1 MMKRRKGILTATLTE
16 PVQVARV
23 GSEKIMKFFSPLLF
37 CLRQSEVPRDPAAE
51 ELVKDLR
58 ESKASI
64 SPLNLLSSTV
74 KFHSRSLCYIH
85 MCLPLP

>member
-1 MMKRRKGILTATLTE
+1 MMKRRKGILTAALTE
-16 PVQVARV
+16 PVQDARV

-37 CLRQSEVPRDPAAE
+37 CLRQSEVPRDPEAE

-64 SPLNLLSSTV
+64 SPPNLLSSTV

>member
-1 MMKRRKGILTATLTE
+1 MMKRRKGILTAALTE
-16 PVQVARV
+16 PVQDARM

-37 CLRQSEVPRDPAAE
+37 CLGQSEVPRDPEAGE
-51 ELVKDLR
+51 WVKDLR

-64 SPLNLLSSTV
+64 SPPNLSSTV
-74 KFHSRSLCYIH
+74 RFHSRSLCYMH